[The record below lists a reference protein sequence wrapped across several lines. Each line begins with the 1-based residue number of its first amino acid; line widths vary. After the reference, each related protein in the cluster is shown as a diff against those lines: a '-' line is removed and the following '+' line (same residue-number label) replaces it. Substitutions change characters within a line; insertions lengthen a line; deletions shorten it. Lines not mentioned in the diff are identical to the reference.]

1 MTFWDKFVN
10 NCLNAASVSDE
21 GNSFDAG
28 LDFKHPE
35 SYKKF
40 REVVQILDLLLL
52 NIETLKYN
60 PSSLVAAIIYLV
72 TGRDSRQFTQE
83 QIINN
88 HCADLKNEG
97 LKEFNNIFE
106 AFLREYQAPSFEN
119 LLESIEFVCPYFA
132 VPLSCELP
140 MAVPV
145 NSQGEFKVNF
155 KLK

>member
-10 NCLNAASVSDE
+10 NCLNAASVSDAID
-21 GNSFDAG
+21 NG
-28 LDFKHPE
+28 LKFKHPE

-52 NIETLKYN
+52 NIDTLKYN
-60 PSSLVAAIIYLV
+60 PSSIVASIVYLV

-88 HCADLKNEG
+88 NCADLQNEG

-106 AFLREYQAPSFEN
+106 AFLREYQAPSFEK
-119 LLESIEFVCPYFA
+119 LFESIEFICPYFA

-140 MAVPV
+140 MVVPV

-155 KLK
+155 NFK